1 MISDRAITLMEQTA
15 GSVGFG
21 YRPEYPHL
29 GASPLSIGDW
39 KGSSIAA
46 CVFADRELAEEY
58 LDKCL
63 RALDALGGGL
73 RGDVL
78 TVVLEAGMEMYI
90 AVLTATDLVEA
101 SEGSDDR

>member
-15 GSVGFG
+15 ESVGFG
-21 YRPEYPHL
+21 YRPDYPHL
-29 GASPLSIGDW
+29 GASPLSVGDW

-46 CVFADRELAEEY
+46 CVFADPEHAKEY

-63 RALDALGGGL
+63 SVLDALGGGL

-78 TVVLEAGMEMYI
+78 TVVPEDGGEMFI
-90 AVLTATDLVEA
+90 AVVTATDLA
-101 SEGSDDR
+101 ARPRII